1 MIPVKAEMET
11 MATETL
17 PRQGSSLTGRTEP
30 PTGAARLLSLDGL
43 RGFDMLWII
52 GGQFVIRGL
61 AKVWP
66 GRVSSAVSA
75 QFEHVSWSGLHGF
88 DVIWTLFMFMV
99 GVSLSFSIAKRKR
112 MNESHRSIYA
122 HAIKRAVILFILGM
136 IAQGNLLQFDLAT
149 FHPFYSV
156 LHGIAAG
163 YLIATVVTMNFKAK
177 GQAITTAVFLV
188 SYWIL
193 LLMIPVPG
201 VGRGVL
207 TPTGNAATYIDRLV
221 LGRFYYLPLG
231 QENTWFLSYL
241 GFAASVLLGVLAGE
255 LLLSNRTKKFKCIT
269 LYGYGAGL
277 LVFGLVW
284 SIWLPI
290 IKLLWTSSFV
300 LVAGG
305 ISCLMMATFYLLIDV
320 LGYRKWVFP
329 FTVIGMNALAVYM
342 ATELFDFRKIG
353 NIFVGSLL
361 PRVGR
366 WDEVMAY
373 SASLAIIWLILYWMY
388 RTRTFVK
395 L

>member
-1 MIPVKAEMET
+1 MP
-11 MATETL
+11 TEVL
-17 PRQGSSLTGRTEP
+17 QAQG
-30 PTGAARLLSLDGL
+30 GAANHQVSATKPVTPSDRLLSLDGL

-52 GGQFVIRGL
+52 GGQFLIRGL
-61 AKVWP
+61 AKAWP
-66 GRVSSAVSA
+66 DRFWIGLSA
-75 QFEHVSWSGLHGF
+75 QFEHVEWQGLHAF

-99 GVSLSFSIAKRKR
+99 GVSLTFSLAKRKR
-112 MNESHRSIYA
+112 MHESHGAIYS
-122 HAIKRAVILFILGM
+122 HAVKRAVMMFILGM
-136 IAQGNLLQFDLAT
+136 IAQGNLLQFNLAT
-149 FHPFYSV
+149 LHPFYSV

-163 YLIATVVTMNFKAK
+163 YLIATIVTLNFNVK
-177 GQAITTAVFLV
+177 GQAITTAIFLV

-193 LLMIPVPG
+193 LLTIPVPG

-207 TPTGNAATYIDRLV
+207 TPTGNAAIYIDTLIQ
-221 LGRFYYLPLG
+221 GRFHFG
-231 QENTWFLSYL
+231 ENTWFLSYL

-255 LLLSNRTKKFKCIT
+255 ILLSERTKKAKCVM

-277 LVFGLVW
+277 LVLGLIWSVW
-284 SIWLPI
+284 FPI

-305 ISCLMMATFYLLIDV
+305 ISCLLMATFYLVIDV

-342 ATELFDFRKIG
+342 ATEVYDFRRIG
-353 NIFVGSLL
+353 DIFVGSLL

-366 WDEVMAY
+366 WDEALS
-373 SASLAIIWLILYWMY
+373 SAAALTILWLILYWMY
-388 RTRTFVK
+388 RTRSFVK

>member
-1 MIPVKAEMET
+1 
-11 MATETL
+11 MATEILQT
-17 PRQGSSLTGRTEP
+17 QADSLTDPTAAT
-30 PTGAARLLSLDGL
+30 TGAVPSERLLSLDGL

-52 GGQFVIRGL
+52 GGQFIIHGL
-61 AKVWP
+61 AKAWP
-66 GRVSSAVSA
+66 DRFWMGLSA
-75 QFEHVSWSGLHGF
+75 QFEHVPWQGLHAF

-99 GVSLSFSIAKRKR
+99 GVSLTFSLAKRKR
-112 MNESHRSIYA
+112 MHESHGAIYA
-122 HAIKRAVILFILGM
+122 HAIKRAVLLFILGM
-136 IAQGNLLQFDLAT
+136 IAQGNLLQFNLAT

-163 YLIATVVTMNFKAK
+163 YLIATIVTLSFNAK
-177 GQAITTAVFLV
+177 GQAITTALFLV

-193 LLMIPVPG
+193 LLTIPVPG

-207 TPTGNAATYIDRLV
+207 SPYGNAATYIDHLV
-221 LGRFYYLPLG
+221 LGRFYYLPSG
-231 QENTWFLSYL
+231 QQNTWILSYL
-241 GFAASVLLGVLAGE
+241 GFASSVLLGVLAGE
-255 LLLSNRTKKFKCIT
+255 VLLSVRSKKMRSIM

-277 LVFGLVW
+277 LILGLIW
-284 SIWLPI
+284 SLWLPI

-300 LVAGG
+300 LAAGG
-305 ISCLMMATFYLLIDV
+305 ISCLLMATFYLVIDV

-342 ATELFDFRKIG
+342 ATDMFDFRKIG
-353 NIFVGSLL
+353 NIFVGGLL

-366 WDEVMAY
+366 WDEVLS
-373 SASLAIIWLILYWMY
+373 SAAALTIIWLILYWMY

>member
-1 MIPVKAEMET
+1 MEK

-17 PRQGSSLTGRTEP
+17 QPQGESLTQP
-30 PTGAARLLSLDGL
+30 APTGAVHSDRLLSLDGL

-52 GGQFVIRGL
+52 GGQFMIHGL
-61 AKVWP
+61 ARVWP
-66 GRVSSAVSA
+66 DRFWTGLSA
-75 QFEHVSWSGLHGF
+75 QFEHVRWQGFHAF
-88 DVIWTLFMFMV
+88 DVIWALFMFMV
-99 GVSLSFSIAKRKR
+99 GVSMTFSLAKRKR
-112 MNESHRSIYA
+112 MHESHGAIYG
-122 HAIKRAVILFILGM
+122 HAIKRAVLLFILGM
-136 IAQGNLLQFDLAT
+136 IAQGNLLQFSLST

-163 YLIATVVTMNFKAK
+163 YLIATIVTLNFKAK
-177 GQAITTAVFLV
+177 GQAITTAIFLV
-188 SYWIL
+188 GYWIL
-193 LLMIPVPG
+193 LLTIPVPG

-207 TPTGNAATYIDRLV
+207 TPYGNAATYIDHLV
-221 LGRFYYLPLG
+221 LGRFSYVPLG

-241 GFAASVLLGVLAGE
+241 GFASSVLLGVLAGE
-255 LLLSNRTKKFKCIT
+255 VLLSARSKKVKCLM

-277 LVFGLVW
+277 LVLGLIW
-284 SIWLPI
+284 SLWFPI
-290 IKLLWTSSFV
+290 IKLLWTSTFV

-305 ISCLMMATFYLLIDV
+305 ISCLLMATFYLVIDV

-342 ATELFDFRKIG
+342 ATELYDFRKIG
-353 NIFVGSLL
+353 DIFVGGLL

-366 WDEVMAY
+366 WDEVLSAA
-373 SASLAIIWLILYWMY
+373 ASLTILWLILYWMY